1 MSGRNT
7 ISGQSYQEMLRSMAA
22 DAFLTQE
29 KERRELA
36 SYLHDHVAQLIAL
49 AKITTGQL
57 KESLSATVYEEQL
70 NSLSDTINQAL
81 DAIRSLTVD
90 LSPPD
95 LYELGLS
102 AALERLCD
110 EFNEKHGIRISFQC
124 GMPTL
129 NLQNETKT
137 VLYRIAKEL
146 LFNAVKH
153 SSAQTLT
160 VSMSVQNGNLI
171 LTVTDDGKGFNPEKT
186 GGNTKNS
193 FGIFSIRERLAH
205 IGGSFELKSRK
216 GFGARI
222 TITLPIDAA

>member
-1 MSGRNT
+1 M
-7 ISGQSYQEMLRSMAA
+7 
-22 DAFLTQE
+22 
-29 KERRELA
+29 
-36 SYLHDHVAQLIAL
+36 
-49 AKITTGQL
+49 

-110 EFNEKHGIRISFQC
+110 EFNEKHGIRISFEC
-124 GMPTL
+124 GMLAL

-137 VLYRIAKEL
+137 LLYRIAKEL

-186 GGNTKNS
+186 GGNTNNS

-216 GFGARI
+216 RFGTRI